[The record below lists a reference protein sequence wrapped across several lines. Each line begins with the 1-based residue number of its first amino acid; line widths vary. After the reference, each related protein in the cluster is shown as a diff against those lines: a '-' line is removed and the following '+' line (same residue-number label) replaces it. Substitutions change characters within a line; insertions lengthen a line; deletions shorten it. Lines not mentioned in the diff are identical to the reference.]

1 MKVILVTVLSIV
13 FLCSGCSS
21 NIKEEQK
28 SIKICSS
35 LNETMTDILAEDF
48 AKQQNVK
55 LKSDICRQG
64 IWMNGLIF

>member
-35 LNETMTDILAEDF
+35 LNETMTDILAEILP
-48 AKQQNVK
+48 N
-55 LKSDICRQG
+55 SR
-64 IWMNGLIF
+64 M